1 VRRAQLLQGSLS
13 RAYLILVAV
22 AIGAP
27 LRATLKSHKRRKWDN
42 GCPNC
47 WLARATLLATD
58 LCDSHFLDWL
68 RVSAGFLPIGNGK

>member
-1 VRRAQLLQGSLS
+1 MS
-13 RAYLILVAV
+13 
-22 AIGAP
+22 GARVV
-27 LRATLKSHKRRKWDN
+27 LDSVDTIASLKSHKRRKWDN

-47 WLARATLLATD
+47 WRARATLLATD